1 MVTQHSA
8 YDFSAILDGLI
19 ARRKIQGPHAA
30 IIVATMRERCADL
43 LSLSDVR
50 YMPAFKILD
59 LLGAM
64 IEIAAA
70 IAQATQLRP
79 NEVRALL
86 RESFC
91 DDTALMRQFMLEA
104 ALERARYE
112 PMMLDTQ
119 GQNPAHARSMLL
131 KRRWLAMREAH
142 QQKFTLPEA
151 WMQAVDEAAHHAM
164 TAADFTDYRMGPLLQ
179 MLAEMLALSRKTYQQ
194 HDTIDSLTQ
203 ALSPQ
208 GAIWRRYALKAKRYG
223 QPASQTPDISKH
235 SATLHTIH

>member
-8 YDFSAILDGLI
+8 YDFSAILDGLL

-30 IIVATMRERCADL
+30 MIIATTRERCADL
-43 LSLSDVR
+43 LSQPDIR

-70 IAQATQLRP
+70 ITQATQLRP
-79 NEVRALL
+79 NEVHALL

-112 PMMLDTQ
+112 PIMLEPHA
-119 GQNPAHARSMLL
+119 QNPEHTRSALL
-131 KRRWLAMREAH
+131 ARRWLAMRTAH
-142 QQKFTLPEA
+142 QEKFALPDA
-151 WMQAVDEAAHHAM
+151 WLKAVDAAAYQAI
-164 TAADFTDYRMGPLLQ
+164 TAADFADYRLGPLLQ
-179 MLAEMLALSRKTYQQ
+179 MLAEMLAQSRKTYEQ
-194 HDTIDSLTQ
+194 DGTITSLME
-203 ALSPQ
+203 ALSPR

-223 QPASQTPDISKH
+223 QAAPQTPDITQHTSI
-235 SATLHTIH
+235 LHTIH

>member
-112 PMMLDTQ
+112 PIMLEANT
-119 GQNPAHARSMLL
+119 QNPAHARSTLL
-131 KRRWLAMREAH
+131 TRRWLAMRTAH
-142 QQKFTLPEA
+142 QEKFTLPDDWLE
-151 WMQAVDEAAHHAM
+151 AVDTAAYRAM
-164 TAADFTDYRMGPLLQ
+164 NAADFSEYRLGPVLQ

-194 HDTIDSLTQ
+194 HGNIEHLAS

-223 QPASQTPDISKH
+223 VAATPTTDISVH
-235 SATLHTIH
+235 TGIRHTIH

>member
-1 MVTQHSA
+1 MVTTRSA

-30 IIVATMRERCADL
+30 MIIATLRERCTDL
-43 LSLSDVR
+43 LSLPDIR

-70 IAQATQLRP
+70 IAQASQLRP

-112 PMMLDTQ
+112 PIMLETQ
-119 GQNPAHARSMLL
+119 SQSPEGARRLL
-131 KRRWLAMREAH
+131 LERRWLAMRTAH
-142 QQKFTLPEA
+142 QEKFTLPTD
-151 WMQAVDEAAHHAM
+151 WMAAVDSAAHDVISAP
-164 TAADFTDYRMGPLLQ
+164 DFSHYRMGPLLQ
-179 MLAEMLALSRKTYQQ
+179 MLAEMLALTRKSCQQ
-194 HDTIDSLTQ
+194 NAPLSGLIE
-203 ALSPQ
+203 ALSPH

-223 QPASQTPDISKH
+223 QTAAVPPDMNQH

>member
-1 MVTQHSA
+1 MVSTYSA

-19 ARRKIQGPHAA
+19 ARRNIRGPHAA
-30 IIVATMRERCADL
+30 IIIATTRDRCTDL
-43 LSLSDVR
+43 LSLSDIR

-112 PMMLDTQ
+112 PIMLEAHTP
-119 GQNPAHARSMLL
+119 NPSEARSVLL
-131 KRRWLAMREAH
+131 QRRWQAMRTAH
-142 QQKFTLPEA
+142 QEKFVLPDD
-151 WMQAVDEAAHHAM
+151 WMQVVNTAAHQAM
-164 TAADFTDYRMGPLLQ
+164 IAADFVNYRMGPLLQ
-179 MLAEMLALSRKTYQQ
+179 MLAEMLALSRKIYQQ
-194 HDTIDSLTQ
+194 QGGLSSLVE

-208 GAIWRRYALKAKRYG
+208 GAIWRRYALKAKRYA
-223 QPASQTPDISKH
+223 QPACKPTDISNH
-235 SATLHTIH
+235 SSTLHTIH

>member
-1 MVTQHSA
+1 MVSTFST
-8 YDFSAILDGLI
+8 YDFTAILDGLI

-30 IIVATMRERCADL
+30 IIIATTRERCTDL
-43 LSLSDVR
+43 LSLSDIR
-50 YMPAFKILD
+50 YMPAFKIFD

-70 IAQATQLRP
+70 IASAAQLRP

-112 PMMLDTQ
+112 PIMLEANTE
-119 GQNPAHARSMLL
+119 NPEHARSILL
-131 KRRWLAMREAH
+131 TRRWLAMRTAH
-142 QQKFTLPEA
+142 QEKFTLPDD
-151 WMQAVDEAAHHAM
+151 WLDAVDIAAYRAM
-164 TAADFTDYRMGPLLQ
+164 GAPEFAQYRMGPVLQ

-194 HDTIDSLTQ
+194 HGSIEHLAS
-203 ALSPQ
+203 ALSAQ
-208 GAIWRRYALKAKRYG
+208 GTIWRRYALKAKRYRL
-223 QPASQTPDISKH
+223 AATPVADISEH
-235 SATLHTIH
+235 AGIRHTIH